1 MWRIDFESVSVAFT
15 DRRGGVS
22 QPPFDSL
29 NLGPYTR
36 DEPDNV
42 ARNIEIVRG
51 KLGLSDLVW
60 ARQVHGTKVLDADG
74 SWQPQMNDGDGLY
87 TTTLGQG
94 VMVSVADCVP
104 VALAGRAR
112 AMMLHCGWRGLAGG
126 IVESAVALFGDER
139 PEAALG
145 PCIGGRV
152 YEVGNEVVEAIG
164 PAAADHYVDGVLDL
178 HGVARTKLRAAGVD
192 RVESVDVCTQLN
204 PELLFSHRRDG
215 ETGRQA
221 GIAWLR

>member
-22 QPPFDSL
+22 SPPFDSL

-51 KLGLSDLVW
+51 KLGLSDIVW

-74 SWQPQMNDGDGLY
+74 TWQPQMNDADGLH
-87 TTTLGQG
+87 TTTLGRG
-94 VMVSVADCVP
+94 MMVSVADCVP
-104 VALAGRAR
+104 VALAGRER
-112 AMMLHCGWRGLAGG
+112 VMMLHCGWRGLAGG
-126 IVESAVALFGDER
+126 IVAQAIALFGDER

-145 PCIGGRV
+145 PCIGRCA
-152 YEVGNEVVEAIG
+152 YEVGPEVVEAIG
-164 PAAADHYVDGVLDL
+164 PEAKDNYTGGTLDL
-178 HGVARTKLRAAGVD
+178 RGVARSQLRCAGVE
-192 RVESVDVCTQLN
+192 RIEVVDTCTHHH